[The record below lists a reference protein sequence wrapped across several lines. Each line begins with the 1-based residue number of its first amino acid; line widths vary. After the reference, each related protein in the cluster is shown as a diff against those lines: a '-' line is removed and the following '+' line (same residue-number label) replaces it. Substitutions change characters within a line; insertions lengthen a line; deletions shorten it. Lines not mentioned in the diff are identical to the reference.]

1 MTKWLQV
8 NQFRYKKPHGVPA
21 KADATKQATFIEQY
35 EKLKKTLPLDEAIF
49 FMDSTHPA
57 HQTRLAYGWIQKGI
71 RKAEKM
77 TACQKRVNLIGG
89 INLQT
94 HHVEYRQ
101 VDWVNASS
109 IQDFLIQLSLENP
122 KTKKIHIIV
131 DNAGYHRSKEILEFL
146 KTSNIIFHYLPPYS
160 PNLNAIERL
169 WKVMHEQVTYNRY
182 YEKFI
187 DFKEGI
193 LNFFRNISEFKGIIQ
208 SRINDNF
215 QLLAC

>member
-1 MTKWLQV
+1 
-8 NQFRYKKPHGVPA
+8 
-21 KADATKQATFIEQY
+21 
-35 EKLKKTLPLDEAIF
+35 
-49 FMDSTHPA
+49 
-57 HQTRLAYGWIQKGI
+57 
-71 RKAEKM
+71 M

-101 VDWVNASS
+101 VDWVNAST
-109 IQDFLIQLSLENP
+109 IQDFLVQLRLANP
-122 KTKKIHIIV
+122 KAKKIHIML

-160 PNLNAIERL
+160 PNLNSIERL
-169 WKVMHEQVTYNRY
+169 WKVMHEHVTYNRY

-187 DFKEGI
+187 DFKDGI
-193 LNFFRNISEFKGIIQ
+193 LNFFRNIGDFKEIIQ

-215 QLLAC
+215 QRLAV